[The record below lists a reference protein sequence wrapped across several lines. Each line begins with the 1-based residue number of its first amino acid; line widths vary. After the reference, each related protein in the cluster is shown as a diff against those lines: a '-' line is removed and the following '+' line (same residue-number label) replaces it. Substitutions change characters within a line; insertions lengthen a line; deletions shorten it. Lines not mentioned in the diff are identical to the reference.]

1 MQNDTT
7 MNRLVPRPTPRAA
20 IAWPLRLAGVVAPWL
35 GLAACGSARVKV
47 VVASF
52 MQPAAVAEV
61 SLQLTKERDRES

>member
-1 MQNDTT
+1 
-7 MNRLVPRPTPRAA
+7 
-20 IAWPLRLAGVVAPWL
+20 VVAPWL

-61 SLQLTKERDRES
+61 SLQLTEERDRES